1 MSSNTIT
8 TIEDIFYRKIDRH
21 INRVVKVEQ
30 DDTET
35 VKQELDE
42 YVLTGSLE
50 QHYLKILEAIRE
62 TEHNPTDETG
72 VWISGFFG
80 SGKSHFMKILG
91 YVLEDKTL
99 PDGRSAS
106 DAFKPRAQ
114 DETLKATVDAVS
126 RTFDSEVLMFQ
137 IGSRTSRAGE
147 DSITDVINREF
158 NRKRGY
164 AELPWV
170 ARLEEDLENE
180 GRYEAF
186 KEAVEAEDGRV
197 WEDVRQT
204 AAFVEPKIE
213 QGLIDAV
220 PDFDEQDAK
229 NAITN
234 VKEEPEIT
242 PASLAERILNYVDQK
257 ERKTDQD
264 VRYFVFLDE
273 ISQFIGDD
281 EQMLLELQSIA
292 EEFGQQGMGK
302 LWLGVTSQEKLEE
315 LVPGVL
321 AKNLEES
328 KVGDRFPHQTD
339 LISDNLEDVVRD
351 RILQKKGEAIPSIES
366 LYDENEGR
374 LSARYK
380 LHSSRQMESIEE
392 ESFVECYPFLPYQ
405 LEILPQIFA
414 ALRGR
419 GSDDRLTGRE
429 RTLIDVTQ
437 SVFNE
442 PHNLRNRELGS
453 LATLD
458 LVYEEIVEDID
469 DDDQRTI
476 ANAAPQEVD
485 EELARRVL
493 KSLYLLQ
500 RLDWIPNTAAN
511 VATTLYDEIG
521 DMSALESQIEE
532 VLEQL
537 VEEGY
542 VGRSEE
548 GYRFL
553 QESERKLEDE
563 IASVNVN
570 EGEIRRRSKEFVRES
585 LDNADTVRYREQAFS
600 LSIEADGEQLSD
612 KGYIHLHA
620 YSPVHQQYEEVDPRT
635 LKTQS
640 FDQGDTIYWI
650 ADDTDADDIKSRI
663 KRITQIEQIV
673 SEKRGQQTS
682 SEEQEALDQK
692 KEDLTRMRRSV
703 ERDIDAGFQT
713 GTLIYHGTE
722 TKLEE
727 SGTRLDRIVQDP
739 ARDAVERVFTKLDD
753 GLGSV
758 SNRNIE
764 ALFGDLEGRSNPA
777 VFKELNVVING
788 ELNSEARIASEV
800 ADEIDSRE
808 KTGEVPTGK
817 ALIEHFEEP
826 PYGWSRDVVRL
837 AAAVLF
843 RNGSIMAIYKEQTF
857 DSYVDDGAQEVF
869 TQISKFRDAS
879 FKERETVDPEV
890 RNEAKQTLDIL
901 FDKKVKQTDQE
912 VAQGISEVSSEW
924 IEKCKERQTKLED
937 AFFPL
942 RDEAKRLVTLL
953 EGIRSKGTSAAKINA
968 FLEHKDEL
976 EDLVDTVKKI
986 VQFDQSGKLE
996 KYAIYREF
1004 LENEW
1009 EEFKTLEQTSSFVEI
1024 SDDVHEAARQLEGE
1038 IDSTAIMEN
1047 WSNVETD
1054 YHTIANAYARTYE
1067 DLYTK
1072 RYELYSRAADDVR
1085 ALGADLDNDDL
1096 ETAVEPLTSRM
1107 GDASI
1112 SVDVDGRSHLN
1123 LNPSLKQLSEYL
1135 QTVDSYRRTARDL
1148 VDKLRPKDEDVT
1160 HHRVE
1165 LEEFFGG
1172 VVVSE
1177 ESDLDAPIDRLR
1189 TEVLELLEEEGEVEV
1204 HFE

>member
-8 TIEDIFYRKIDRH
+8 TIDEIFYRSIDRH

-50 QHYLKILEAIRE
+50 QHYLKILEAIRD

-91 YVLEDKTL
+91 YILEDKTL
-99 PDGRSAS
+99 PDGRSAAE
-106 DAFKPRAQ
+106 AFKPRAQ

-158 NRKRGY
+158 NRKQGY

-170 ARLEEDLENE
+170 ARLEEDLEKE

-186 KEAVEAEDGRV
+186 KEAVEANDGRN
-197 WEDVRQT
+197 WEEIQQS
-204 AAFVEPKIE
+204 AAFIEPKIE
-213 QGLIDAV
+213 QGLVDAV
-220 PDFDEQDAK
+220 PNFDEQDAK
-229 NAITN
+229 NAIEN
-234 VKEEPEIT
+234 VKDEPEIT
-242 PASLAERILNYVDQK
+242 PASLAERILDYVEQK
-257 ERKTDQD
+257 EAETDQD
-264 VRYFVFLDE
+264 VRFFVFLDE

-281 EQMLLELQSIA
+281 EQLLLELQSIA
-292 EEFGQQGMGK
+292 EKFGEKGMGK

-339 LISDNLEDVVRD
+339 LISDNLDDVVRD
-351 RILQKKGEAIPSIES
+351 RILQKKGDAIPSIKT
-366 LYDENEGR
+366 LYGDNEGR

-380 LHSSRQMESIEE
+380 LNSSRQMETIDD

-442 PHNLRNRELGS
+442 PHNLRNRELGA

-476 ANAAPQEVD
+476 ADASPQDVD
-485 EELARRVL
+485 NELARRVL

-500 RLDWIPNTAAN
+500 RLDWIPNTASN
-511 VATTLYDEIG
+511 IATTLYYEIR
-521 DMSALESQIEE
+521 DMSAFESDVEE

-542 VGRSEE
+542 VGRGEE

-563 IASVNVN
+563 IASVKVN
-570 EGEIRRRSKEFVRES
+570 EGRVRGRSKEFVREA
-585 LDNADTVRYREQAFS
+585 LDSADTVRYREQPFPVS
-600 LSIEADGEQLSD
+600 VEVDGEQLS
-612 KGYIHLHA
+612 GSGHIHLHA
-620 YSPVHQQYEEVDPRT
+620 YSPVHQQFEEINPRT

-640 FDQGDTIYWI
+640 FDQEDTIYWI
-650 ADDTDADDIKSRI
+650 ADDSDANDIKSRI
-663 KRITQIEQIV
+663 KRIKQIEQIAT
-673 SEKRGQQTS
+673 EKQGQQLST
-682 SEEQEALDQK
+682 EEQEALDQK
-692 KEDLTRMRRSV
+692 KEDLGRMRRSV
-703 ERDIDAGFQT
+703 QRDIEIAFQT
-713 GTLIYHGTE
+713 GTLIYHGNETE
-722 TKLEE
+722 LEE
-727 SGTRLDRIVQDP
+727 SGTRLDRIIQDP
-739 ARDAVERVFTKLDD
+739 ARDAVERVFTKLED

-764 ALFGDLEGRSNPA
+764 KLFEDLEGRSNPA
-777 VFKELNVVING
+777 VFKELNVVLDG
-788 ELNSEARIASEV
+788 ELNPEARIATEV

-808 KTGEVPTGK
+808 KAGDVPTGK
-817 ALIEHFEEP
+817 ALIEHFSEP

-857 DSYVDDGAQEVF
+857 DSYVDDGAQDVF
-869 TQISKFRDAS
+869 TQISKFREAS
-879 FKERETVDPEV
+879 FKERETVDPET
-890 RNEAKQTLDIL
+890 RNEAKQLLDIL

-912 VAQGISEVSSEW
+912 VAQGISEAASEW
-924 IEKCKERQTKLED
+924 IETCKERQTNLDD

-942 RDEAKRLVTLL
+942 RDEPKRLVTLL
-953 EGIRSKGTSAAKINA
+953 TAIRDKGTSAAKINA
-968 FLEHKDEL
+968 FLEHEDEL
-976 EDLVDTVKKI
+976 EDLVGTVKK
-986 VQFDQSGKLE
+986 VVEFDRSGKLD

-1009 EEFKTLEQTSSFVEI
+1009 EEFKDLAETSSFVEI
-1024 SDDVHEAARQLEGE
+1024 SDDVNEAARQLEGE
-1038 IDSTAIMEN
+1038 IDSRAVIEN
-1047 WSNVETD
+1047 WSNIETD
-1054 YHTIANAYARTYE
+1054 YRTVANTYARTYE
-1067 DLYTK
+1067 DLYK
-1072 RYELYSRAADDVR
+1072 QRYELYSRAADDVR
-1085 ALGADLDNDDL
+1085 AQGTDLDADDL
-1096 ETAVEPLTSRM
+1096 ETAVEPLTNRM
-1107 GDASI
+1107 GSSSI
-1112 SVDVDGRSHLN
+1112 SVDIDGRSHLN
-1123 LNPSLKQLSEYL
+1123 LNPSLKQLTEYL
-1135 QTVDSYRRTARDL
+1135 QTVDSYRKQSRDRI
-1148 VDKLRPKDEDVT
+1148 DELRPEDEDVT
-1160 HHRVE
+1160 HYRVN

-1172 VVVSE
+1172 VIVTE
-1177 ESDLDAPIDRLR
+1177 EEELDAPVDRLR
-1189 TEVLELLEEEGEVEV
+1189 TEVLELLDEEGDVEI

>member
-186 KEAVEAEDGRV
+186 KQAVEAEDGRD
-197 WEDVRQT
+197 WENIRQNAT
-204 AAFVEPKIE
+204 FIEPKIE
-213 QGLIDAV
+213 QGLLDAIS
-220 PDFDEQDAK
+220 DFDEQDAK

-242 PASLAERILNYVDQK
+242 PASLAERILDYVERK
-257 ERKTDQD
+257 ERETDQD

-292 EEFGQQGMGK
+292 EEFGQQSMGK

-351 RILQKKGEAIPSIES
+351 RILQKKGDAIPSVES
-366 LYDENEGR
+366 LYDEHEGR

-380 LHSSRQMESIEE
+380 LHSSRQMESIDEA
-392 ESFVECYPFLPYQ
+392 SFVECYPFLPYQ

-442 PHNLRNRELGS
+442 PHNLRDRQLGS

-476 ANAAPQEVD
+476 ANAAPQDVD
-485 EELARRVL
+485 EAVARRVL

-511 VATTLYDEIG
+511 VATTLYGKIG
-521 DMSALESQIEE
+521 DMSALERQIEE

-553 QESERKLEDE
+553 QESERKLEDD
-563 IASVNVN
+563 IASIDPGI
-570 EGEIRRRSKEFVRES
+570 GEIRRRSKEFVRDALE
-585 LDNADTVRYREQAFS
+585 NADTVRYRDQPFS
-600 LSIEADGEQLSD
+600 ISIKTDGEELSD
-612 KGYIHLHA
+612 KGHIHLHA
-620 YSPVHQQYEEVDPRT
+620 YSPVHQRFEEVDPRT

-640 FDQGDTIYWI
+640 FEQGDTIYWI
-650 ADDTDADDIKSRI
+650 ANDSDADDIKSRI
-663 KRITQIEQIV
+663 ERIIQIEEIV
-673 SEKRGQQTS
+673 IEKQRQQLS
-682 SEEQEALDQK
+682 AEEQEALDQK
-692 KEDLTRMRRSV
+692 KENLTRMRRSV
-703 ERDIDAGFQT
+703 ERDIEAGFQT

-722 TKLEE
+722 TELEE
-727 SGTRLDRIVQDP
+727 SGTRLERIVQDP
-739 ARDAVERVFTKLDD
+739 ARDAVERVFTKLGD

-788 ELNSEARIASEV
+788 ELNPEARIASEV
-800 ADEIDSRE
+800 ADEIDARE
-808 KTGEVPTGK
+808 KIGDVPTGK

-901 FDKKVKQTDQE
+901 FDNKVKQTDQE
-912 VAQGISEVSSEW
+912 VAQGISEVSNEW
-924 IEKCKERQTKLED
+924 IETCKERQTKLED
-937 AFFPL
+937 ALFPL
-942 RDEAKRLVTLL
+942 RDEPKRLVTVL
-953 EGIRSKGTSAAKINA
+953 EGIRGKGTSAAKINA

-976 EDLVDTVKKI
+976 EGLVSTVKKI
-986 VQFDQSGKLE
+986 VQFDRSGKLE

-1009 EEFKTLEQTSSFVEI
+1009 EEFETLAETSSFVEI
-1024 SDDVHEAARQLEGE
+1024 SDDVHEAAGQLEGE

-1047 WSNVETD
+1047 WPNVETD
-1054 YHTIANAYARTYE
+1054 YHTIANAYTRTYE

-1072 RYELYSRAADDVR
+1072 RYEMYSRAADDVR

-1096 ETAVEPLTSRM
+1096 ERAVEPLTSRM
-1107 GDASI
+1107 GNASI

-1148 VDKLRPKDEDVT
+1148 VDELRPKDDDVT

-1165 LEEFFGG
+1165 LEAFFGG
-1172 VVVSE
+1172 IVVSE
-1177 ESDLDAPIDRLR
+1177 AEDLEAPIDRLR
-1189 TEVLELLEEEGEVEV
+1189 TDVLELLEAEGEVEI